1 MTVALFS
8 VAFTENAPPNVGADG
23 SPTSSSRPYLTLPM
37 QQPRAVHH
45 ASTLPD
51 GRVLITGGCTTAG
64 CGGFPAARVSE
75 LYDPITGRFTSGP
88 TMLSPRASNTVT
100 VLQDGRILLT
110 GGYPGEGL
118 PAMPSA
124 EVFDPVSE
132 RFSAVAAMGTAR
144 ANHTA
149 TLLSDGR
156 VLVAGGSDQNGETL
170 RSTEI
175 FDPRTASFT
184 TGPQLSAPRA
194 AHAAV
199 ALGDRIVLVGG
210 GPGRRALATT
220 DVFVN
225 QAWAPGPELRTP
237 RVKHAVAALP
247 GGRILVVGGSPG
259 TEGRTLLESTEVLD
273 LDTGD
278 VTAGPRLSEGEYKLD
293 GAVVTLPDHRVVIAG
308 GQQIDVYDPVADVI
322 TVLPSPTL
330 PRRSFV
336 TATAVGPRTVLVAG
350 GYDDA
355 IVPTDDAHL
364 VTIPR

>member
-1 MTVALFS
+1 ML
-8 VAFTENAPPNVGADG
+8 
-23 SPTSSSRPYLTLPM
+23 
-37 QQPRAVHH
+37 QPRAVHH

-75 LYDPITGRFTSGP
+75 LYDPVTGRFTPGP
-88 TMLSPRASNTVT
+88 TMLSPRASNTAT
-100 VLQDGRILLT
+100 VLRDGRILLV
-110 GGYPGEGL
+110 GGYPGEGM
-118 PAMPSA
+118 PAMAAA

-132 RFSAVAAMGTAR
+132 RFSAVAAMDTAR

-175 FDPRTASFT
+175 FDPRTATFS
-184 TGPQLSAPRA
+184 TGPQLSEPRA

-199 ALGDRIVLVGG
+199 ALSDRIVLVGG
-210 GPGRRALATT
+210 SPGRRALATT

-247 GGRILVVGGSPG
+247 GGRILVVGGAPG
-259 TEGRTLLESTEVLD
+259 TEGRTLLASTEVID
-273 LDTGD
+273 LGTGD
-278 VTAGPRLSEGEYKLD
+278 VTPGPPLSEGEYKLD
-293 GAVVTLPDHRVVIAG
+293 GALVTLPDHRVVIAG
-308 GQQIDVYDPVADVI
+308 GHRIEVYDPADHAI

-336 TATAVGPRTVLVAG
+336 TATAVGPGTVLMAG